1 MSSRKERKGE
11 FTVIKTSKN
20 RINRTSRIDASSRS
34 KNERFWKRILIIDDD
49 ADITTTFKMGIEGG
63 NNDTTNRRIKVHTYN
78 DPTAA
83 LSEFQAN
90 FFDLLLVE
98 INMPHMNGFQVC
110 EKILELD
117 INVRVCF
124 MSSGEINREALRE
137 IYPAVSLGCFIKK
150 PVNMDYLIERIKA
163 ELD

>member
-1 MSSRKERKGE
+1 MTSQIDATS
-11 FTVIKTSKN
+11 TSK
-20 RINRTSRIDASSRS
+20 
-34 KNERFWKRILIIDDD
+34 KERFWKRILIIDDD
-49 ADITTTFKMGIEGG
+49 ADITTTFKLGIEDANGDT
-63 NNDTTNRRIKVHTYN
+63 NNNRRIEVHTYN

-83 LSEFQAN
+83 LSEFQPN
-90 FFDLLLVE
+90 FFDLLLVD
-98 INMPHMNGFQVC
+98 INMPHMNGFQIC
-110 EKILELD
+110 EKILGLD

-137 IYPAVSLGCFIKK
+137 IYPVSLGCFIKK

>member
-1 MSSRKERKGE
+1 M
-11 FTVIKTSKN
+11 
-20 RINRTSRIDASSRS
+20 
-34 KNERFWKRILIIDDD
+34 IIDDD
-49 ADITTTFKMGIEGG
+49 ADITTTFKMGIEDG
-63 NNDTTNRRIKVHTYN
+63 NIDTNRRIEVHTYN

-83 LSEFQAN
+83 LSEFQPN
-90 FFDLLLVE
+90 FFDLLLVD
-98 INMPHMNGFQVC
+98 INIPHMNGFQIC

>member
-1 MSSRKERKGE
+1 
-11 FTVIKTSKN
+11 VIKTSKN
-20 RINRTSRIDASSRS
+20 RINSTSRIDATGRS
-34 KNERFWKRILIIDDD
+34 ENERFWKRILIIDDD
-49 ADITTTFKMGIEGG
+49 ADITTTFKMGIEDG
-63 NNDTTNRRIKVHTYN
+63 NIDTNNRRIEVHTYN

-83 LSEFQAN
+83 LSEFQPN
-90 FFDLLLVE
+90 FFDLLLVD
-98 INMPHMNGFQVC
+98 INIPHMNGFQIC

>member
-1 MSSRKERKGE
+1 MTSQIDATS
-11 FTVIKTSKN
+11 TSK
-20 RINRTSRIDASSRS
+20 
-34 KNERFWKRILIIDDD
+34 KERFWKRILIIDDD
-49 ADITTTFKMGIEGG
+49 ADITTTFKMGIEDG
-63 NNDTTNRRIKVHTYN
+63 NIDTNRRIEVHTYN

-83 LSEFQAN
+83 LSEFQPN
-90 FFDLLLVE
+90 FFDLLLVD
-98 INMPHMNGFQVC
+98 INMPHMNGFQIC